1 MAEGDSINLTELG
14 YDKLLGSGRMDHAQ
28 TSLRFCKCSAIEK
41 VEAAGGS
48 VNLSDGDDEDWEEW
62 EEE

>member
-1 MAEGDSINLTELG
+1 MIESHLNVRIVTRDGWLQVDGEEA
-14 YDKLLGSGRMDHAQ
+14 
-28 TSLRFCKCSAIEK
+28 AIEK

-48 VNLSDGDDEDWEEW
+48 VNLSDDDEDWEEW

>member
-1 MAEGDSINLTELG
+1 MDRALNITV
-14 YDKLLGSGRMDHAQ
+14 GSASAR
-28 TSLRFCKCSAIEK
+28 AIEK

>member
-1 MAEGDSINLTELG
+1 MCIRDRNKAISITVNEA
-14 YDKLLGSGRMDHAQ
+14 S
-28 TSLRFCKCSAIEK
+28 SLAIKK

-48 VNLSDGDDEDWEEW
+48 VNLAGNDDEW